1 MGTFSG
7 GRFWPLDPRPEDIS
21 IYDVAHSLAMMCRFN
36 GHCIKFYSIA
46 EHSCHIY
53 DKTSKKNKRWAIL
66 HDAPES
72 FVGDMVNPLKK
83 FMPEFRTAEDK
94 IMDLFCEKWGM
105 PKKMPEEVHR
115 LDRAIVRDE
124 IVNMK
129 THGDW
134 SIPQEGIGAKIQCW
148 SPERAEE
155 EFLSRCKNEGIV

>member
-7 GRFWPLDPRPEDIS
+7 GRFWPLDPRPEDIN
-21 IYDVAHSLAMMCRFN
+21 IYDVAHSLAMSCRFN
-36 GHCIKFYSIA
+36 GHCIRFYSIA

-53 DKTSKKNKRWAIL
+53 DKTSKENKRWAIL

-72 FVGDMVNPLKK
+72 FMGDMVNPLKK
-83 FMPEFRTAEDK
+83 FMPNFRTAEDR
-94 IMDLFCEKWGM
+94 IMDLICERWGM
-105 PKKMPEEVHR
+105 PKEMPEEVHR

-134 SIPQEGIGAKIQCW
+134 NIPPEGIGADIQCW

-155 EFLSRCKNEGIV
+155 EFLSRCKKEEII